1 MPGVPPS
8 AGRLARLPDGS
19 LRAGWCRLRLV
30 GFPIGPSVQP
40 FLVVWSKTK
49 GTFVMTPLRKRMLE
63 DLRIRNYAP
72 TTVAAY
78 IRSVAE
84 FAKHFGKSPELL
96 GAEQIREY
104 QLGVAT
110 LRRRTTGPDSVTSLE
125 GRVQWGLEK
134 GGI

>member
-1 MPGVPPS
+1 MYK
-8 AGRLARLPDGS
+8 LQRLPDGR

-63 DLRIRNYAP
+63 DLGIRNYAP

-78 IRSVAE
+78 IRSFAE
-84 FAKHFGKSPELL
+84 LAKQFCNSPDMLAAEMFRESQLYLL
-96 GAEQIREY
+96 NTRY
-104 QLGVAT
+104 V
-110 LRRRTTGPDSVTSLE
+110 S
-125 GRVQWGLEK
+125 
-134 GGI
+134 